1 MVAWFQKFVA
11 WWKAKPWIQVQT
23 WASSFIMRFWTKQV
37 QSYLLENL
45 FIGSIL
51 HFQRGVCTRIL
62 RRWLWV
68 PAHSVVTL
76 GLTPFDTNV
85 ATWLRHYDTWKWLG
99 LPSTTINMQW
109 LKYISFSFVGVHMVS
124 FMSGVKIS
132 YPGYSWL
139 ITLHVIWDGN
149 NYTADGV

>member
-11 WWKAKPWIQVQT
+11 WWKAKPWIQVQK

-45 FIGSIL
+45 FLGSIL

-85 ATWLRHYDTWKWLG
+85 ATWPRQYDTWKWLG

-109 LKYISFSFVGVHMVS
+109 LKYISFFRWSSHGILYEWCEDFVSRVFMVDN
-124 FMSGVKIS
+124 FARHLR
-132 YPGYSWL
+132 WE
-139 ITLHVIWDGN
+139 
-149 NYTADGV
+149 